1 VTLGG
6 AHIFFLSTRIQPV
19 MRRCCA
25 LVLACLLSIWTFAQA
40 ADPALAAGL
49 QLLDEGRTTLKEGAL
64 NRARDHFLKLTREN
78 PSNAL
83 YFYELARVDY
93 YRSSSVRG
101 SKGNKVAAAILD
113 QAIADAQEALKL
125 DEHSAVAHG
134 LLADLY
140 GNKIGLGVGFMLG
153 ARFGPKVDAENKRAL
168 ELDGNNP
175 QVLASL
181 GRQYLHA
188 PKMFGGDLDKAI
200 ASLQKSIEHDAG
212 TDARADETYV
222 WLAIAYRKKGDAAA
236 ANKALDEALQRNP
249 RSVFA
254 LNTKAGT

>member
-1 VTLGG
+1 L
-6 AHIFFLSTRIQPV
+6 IIL
-19 MRRCCA
+19 
-25 LVLACLLSIWTFAQA
+25 CLLSVLTFAQA

-49 QLLDEGRTTLKEGAL
+49 QLLDEGRTTLKEDAL
-64 NRARDHFLKLTREN
+64 NRARDHFLKLTQEN
-78 PSNAL
+78 PGSAL

-93 YRSSSVRG
+93 YRSSSVRK
-101 SKGNKVAAAILD
+101 SNGNKAAASILD
-113 QAIADAQEALKL
+113 QAISEAQESLRL
-125 DEHSAVAHG
+125 DERSAAAHS

-140 GNKIGLGVGFMLG
+140 GNEIGLGVGFMLG

-168 ELDGNNP
+168 ELDSNNP

-200 ASLQKSIEHDAG
+200 ANLQKSIDRDS
-212 TDARADETYV
+212 TADETYV

-236 ANKALDEALQRNP
+236 ANKALDEALRRNQR
-249 RSVFA
+249 SMFA
-254 LNTKAGT
+254 LNTKAER

>member
-1 VTLGG
+1 MLVG
-6 AHIFFLSTRIQPV
+6 AHIFFLSGRIKSA
-19 MRRCCA
+19 MTRCC
-25 LVLACLLSIWTFAQA
+25 VLILAGLLSVLTFAQA

-49 QLLDEGRTTLKEGAL
+49 QLLDEARTTLKENPL
-64 NRARDHFLKLTREN
+64 SQARDYFVQLTERN
-78 PSNAL
+78 SRNAV

-93 YRSSSVRG
+93 YRCLSVRE
-101 SKGNKVAAAILD
+101 SKRNKAAASILD
-113 QAIADAQEALKL
+113 QAITEAQKSLQL
-125 DEHSAVAHG
+125 DERSAVAHS

-168 ELDGNNP
+168 ELDRNNP

-200 ASLQKSIEHDAG
+200 ANLQKAIAHNDAA
-212 TDARADETYV
+212 DASTDETYV
-222 WLAIAYRKKGDAAA
+222 WLGIAYRKKGDNAA
-236 ANKALDEALQRNP
+236 ANKALDEALRRNP

-254 LNTKAGT
+254 LSTKAGK